1 MGPSRQQQPS
11 LAAVYGQSLNDYDN
25 NGFVET
31 VETRFLY
38 AEGSVKATGCGMR
51 LDSDSEKGALQAE
64 ALEAV
69 IAKSMVFALSV
80 LADAC
85 CDQASY
91 TSMDSAVII
100 DAREYKELWL
110 AHNFDNLAA
119 GGMMLYCRTHYPGMS
134 RLSNHNGDARICV
147 IAGGPSNRVHL
158 QGSACQG
165 QRRCGF

>member
-1 MGPSRQQQPS
+1 METVANGRIP
-11 LAAVYGQSLNDYDN
+11 NEYDN
-25 NGFVET
+25 NGCVVT
-31 VETRFLY
+31 VETIFLC

-69 IAKSMVFALSV
+69 IAKSMVSALSV

-119 GGMMLYCRTHYPGMS
+119 DEMKLCCRTHYPGTS
-134 RLSNHNGDARICV
+134 RSSNFTGDTCV
-147 IAGGPSNRVHL
+147 LRNSGRPE
-158 QGSACQG
+158 
-165 QRRCGF
+165 